1 MGGGKMIIT
10 DKQLSAIEY
19 ALALAEYFCEEQEQG
34 RPQTISDWQT
44 VNNALEVIKQVKKT
58 SEDYQEIDLTQ
69 WEVELDVYNHNQ
81 RGQQ

>member
-1 MGGGKMIIT
+1 MNIT

-34 RPQTISDWQT
+34 RPQVISDWQT
-44 VNNALEVIKQVKKT
+44 VNNALEAIKQVKKT

-69 WEVELDVYNHNQ
+69 WEVELDVYNYNQ

>member
-1 MGGGKMIIT
+1 MIIT

-34 RPQTISDWQT
+34 RPQAISDWQT
-44 VNNALEVIKQVKKT
+44 VNNALEAIKQVKKT

-81 RGQQ
+81 KGQQ

>member
-1 MGGGKMIIT
+1 MKIT

-34 RPQTISDWQT
+34 RPQTISDWKT
-44 VNNALEVIKQVKKT
+44 VNNALEAIKQVKKT

>member
-1 MGGGKMIIT
+1 MIIT

-34 RPQTISDWQT
+34 RLQTISDWQT
-44 VNNALEVIKQVKKT
+44 VNNALDAIKQVKKT

>member
-1 MGGGKMIIT
+1 MKIT

-34 RPQTISDWQT
+34 RPQAISDWQT

-69 WEVELDVYNHNQ
+69 WEVELDVYNYNQ

>member
-1 MGGGKMIIT
+1 MKIT

-34 RPQTISDWQT
+34 RPQAISDWET

-69 WEVELDVYNHNQ
+69 WEVELDVYNYNQ

>member
-34 RPQTISDWQT
+34 RPQAISDWQT
-44 VNNALEVIKQVKKT
+44 VNNALEAIKQVKKT

-69 WEVELDVYNHNQ
+69 WEVELDVYNYNQ

>member
-1 MGGGKMIIT
+1 MIIT

-19 ALALAEYFCEEQEQG
+19 ALALAEYFCEGQEQG

-44 VNNALEVIKQVKKT
+44 VNNALEAIKQVKKT

-69 WEVELDVYNHNQ
+69 WEVELDVYNYNQ